1 MDIKKK
7 LDRWLT
13 GRKKDEAPQAP
24 APAAEAAA
32 VAAPTAVDPEIVAV
46 IAAVVAVEV
55 RVFMA
60 LQGPRF
66 TFGEQGQ
73 PQGWSDW
80 GRLLVGPFQG
90 VR

>member
-1 MDIKKK
+1 LDIKRK

-13 GRKKDEAPQAP
+13 GRKQARAPEPPP
-24 APAAEAAA
+24 APAAEATA
-32 VAAPTAVDPEIVAV
+32 VAAVEPEIVAV

-55 RVFMA
+55 KMFTA

-66 TFGEQGQ
+66 TFSEDGR

>member
-1 MDIKKK
+1 MEIKKK
-7 LDRWLT
+7 LDRWLA
-13 GRKKDEAPQAP
+13 GRKKAAAPEAPP
-24 APAAEAAA
+24 VPAAESAAA
-32 VAAPTAVDPEIVAV
+32 PALEPEIVAV

>member
-1 MDIKKK
+1 LDIKKK

-13 GRKKDEAPQAP
+13 SRKKVEPPEAPP
-24 APAAEAAA
+24 ARAAEATE
-32 VAAPTAVDPEIVAV
+32 APALEPEIVAV

-55 RVFMA
+55 KVFMA
-60 LQGPRF
+60 LQGPHF
-66 TFGEQGQ
+66 TFGEGPQG
-73 PQGWSDW
+73 QGWSDW